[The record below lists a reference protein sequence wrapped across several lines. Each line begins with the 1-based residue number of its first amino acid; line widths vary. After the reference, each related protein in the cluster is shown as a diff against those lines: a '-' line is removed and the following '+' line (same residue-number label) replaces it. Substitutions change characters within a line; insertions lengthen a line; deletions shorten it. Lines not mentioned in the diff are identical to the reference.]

1 VLLKFTKN
9 VHNFKVRQGNEKASI
24 CITVVETNK
33 NNNKCCNVVT
43 LEPLNYASDNVFTV
57 TGWADSSVHTEN
69 NSKYYI
75 FFISGARNFV
85 NIT

>member
-1 VLLKFTKN
+1 MLLKFTKN

-57 TGWADSSVHTEN
+57 TGWTDSRVYSDN
-69 NSKYYI
+69 NSKCYTFLVPGAI
-75 FFISGARNFV
+75 FL
-85 NIT
+85 